1 MNIQQ
6 LARYRVISL
15 IAVSLWLLTISVSA
29 QNDPAPEFL
38 YRDGNRLVLLNGY
51 TGEKTELPLEVTRY
65 DQIEWSPDG
74 RYLVTRLD
82 EDPSDTNFIFCLN
95 LYDVDRREW
104 FSSEPISCA
113 VQGVAFFSDSKRLLY
128 TTTDQI
134 NATLWLYSLESGSRQ
149 ELYRTTDGNELMPSG
164 ISDLR
169 LSPKERYLSFVD
181 YTEIMGGTINEFV
194 VMNTAEQDYV
204 TISAPDTYYAH
215 YTPIWSPNDDWFL
228 IVMQEDYVTSGA
240 LASTNHQGDLYL
252 VNPETGEMF
261 RITYTPAGFETD
273 IRWTE
278 DGEIAFRT
286 VTMIEDNFSFTTEE
300 AMSIET
306 IPDSEIVQP
315 EPITAE
321 DFSLRRGGVPGM
333 VSPDPNLTAWIGSFN
348 QISAEGGFVE
358 LKIGFWIDQAPII
371 NVTISIPA
379 TSTYER
385 VIIGWRPTDYP
396 YPEG

>member
-113 VQGVAFFSDSKRLLY
+113 VQGITFFADSQRLVY

-134 NATLWLYSLESGSRQ
+134 NAVMWLYTLEDGTSL

-164 ISDLR
+164 IGDLKF
-169 LSPKERYLSFVD
+169 SPTERYLTFVD
-181 YTEIMGGTINEFV
+181 YTTIMGGTLNTLGLMSVDNWNSLFV
-194 VMNTAEQDYV
+194 
-204 TISAPDTYYAH
+204 SAPDIYYAS
-215 YTPIWSPNDDWFL
+215 YDPIWSVDDRWFL
-228 IVMQEDYVTSGA
+228 IILKDNYVTSGT
-240 LASTNHQGDLYL
+240 LPQTNHRGDVYL
-252 VNPETGEMF
+252 VDSETGDKY
-261 RITYTPAGFETD
+261 RITYTPASSEFD
-273 IRWTE
+273 VRWTV

-286 VTMIEDNFSFTTEE
+286 LKVIEDTFSFTTEE
-300 AMSIET
+300 AMNIEP

-315 EPITAE
+315 EPTSAE
-321 DFSLRRGGVPGM
+321 DFLLTPGVAPGM
-333 VSPDPNLTAWIGSFN
+333 VSPDPSLTAWIGSFN
-348 QISAEGGFVE
+348 QTSADSGFVE
-358 LKIGFWIDQAPII
+358 LSIGYWQPAII
-371 NVTISIPA
+371 KFTVSIPA